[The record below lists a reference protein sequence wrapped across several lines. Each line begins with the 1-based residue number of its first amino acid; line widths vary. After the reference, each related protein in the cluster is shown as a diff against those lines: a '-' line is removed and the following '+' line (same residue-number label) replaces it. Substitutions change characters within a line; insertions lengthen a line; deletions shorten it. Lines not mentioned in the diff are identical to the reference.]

1 MNGTAWDECSDTAD
15 PSWNG
20 YPGCHLTNNPWGW
33 QICTAF
39 GYGQNM
45 RFLQNS
51 SKGLQ
56 WGEKWQ
62 HWHGTHSRKNLRL
75 DGQRCSTAHFC
86 ATQRHA
92 TPRPCESCGCPRW
105 RWLAYRIFESQLE
118 RTRLAWIKWDV

>member
-1 MNGTAWDECSDTAD
+1 MPKVWKDAYFYLDGTAWDECSDTAD
-15 PSWNG
+15 PSWDG

-56 WGEKWQ
+56 WSEKWQ
-62 HWHGTHSRKNLRL
+62 QHYFKIPPYVYSGAEIFAGLP
-75 DGQRCSTAHFC
+75 GF
-86 ATQRHA
+86 
-92 TPRPCESCGCPRW
+92 PCEADIFSIWSASC
-105 RWLAYRIFESQLE
+105 
-118 RTRLAWIKWDV
+118 